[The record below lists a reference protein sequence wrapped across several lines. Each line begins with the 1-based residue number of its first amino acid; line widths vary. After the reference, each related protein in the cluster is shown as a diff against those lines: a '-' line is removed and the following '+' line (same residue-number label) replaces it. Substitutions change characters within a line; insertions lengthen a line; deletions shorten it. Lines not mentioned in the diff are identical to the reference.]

1 MLEHTTIILPKTM
14 PLDERISEVGKQI
27 SEWIR
32 SLETQPN
39 DVTGRLYLTKY
50 EKTDNGYSY
59 QYSIIHSK
67 EN

>member
-1 MLEHTTIILPKTM
+1 M